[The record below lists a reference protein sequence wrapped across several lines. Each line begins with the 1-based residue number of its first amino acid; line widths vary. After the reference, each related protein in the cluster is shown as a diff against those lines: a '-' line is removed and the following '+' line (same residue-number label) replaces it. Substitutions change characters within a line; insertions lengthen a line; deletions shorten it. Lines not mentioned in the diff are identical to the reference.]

1 MRRADDA
8 LDDSFVDFVRTRGEH
23 HRRVAVL
30 LAGEWHAGQDLI
42 QASLV
47 KLYRAWPRIS
57 ASGADAYLH
66 RIMVNQQRSWWR
78 ARWRR
83 EIPLDQPPERGYAE
97 DHAGRHADG
106 DQIRAAL
113 ARLPNRQRAVLVLR
127 YFADLPEA
135 EVATILGCSLGS
147 VKTHAH
153 RGLKALRAQL
163 DPGQPQAAAG
173 AWHGVNGFH
182 EGGVHVE
189 HS

>member
-66 RIMVNQQRSWWR
+66 RNLVHQHRS
-78 ARWRR
+78 
-83 EIPLDQPPERGYAE
+83 E